1 MLEVTIIA
9 KIQTVSIEN
18 IFYDGDIVRWRM
30 SMRTQKR
37 KIAHLY
43 RILEVTI
50 IAKIQTVSIENIFY
64 DGDIVRWRMS
74 MRTPKAQLCAQLN

>member
-1 MLEVTIIA
+1 MVT
-9 KIQTVSIEN
+9 S
-18 IFYDGDIVRWRM
+18 YDGACQCAP
-30 SMRTQKR
+30 QKR
-37 KIAHLY
+37 KIAHWY

>member
-1 MLEVTIIA
+1 MMVTSYDGACQCAPSKRQIAHWYRMLEVTIIA

-37 KIAHLY
+37 ILMLVKVRHSLY
-43 RILEVTI
+43 VWPST
-50 IAKIQTVSIENIFY
+50 
-64 DGDIVRWRMS
+64 
-74 MRTPKAQLCAQLN
+74 

>member
-37 KIAHLY
+37 ILMLVKVRHSLY
-43 RILEVTI
+43 VWPST
-50 IAKIQTVSIENIFY
+50 
-64 DGDIVRWRMS
+64 
-74 MRTPKAQLCAQLN
+74 

>member
-30 SMRTQKR
+30 SMRKNCVVIVSLPVMN
-37 KIAHLY
+37 KVLY
-43 RILEVTI
+43 Y
-50 IAKIQTVSIENIFY
+50 AKYSQIVLYNVVS
-64 DGDIVRWRMS
+64 VAS
-74 MRTPKAQLCAQLN
+74 L

>member
-30 SMRTQKR
+30 SMRTKAQE
-37 KIAHLY
+37 L
-43 RILEVTI
+43 RID
-50 IAKIQTVSIENIFY
+50 TVSWKSPSSQKF
-64 DGDIVRWRMS
+64 R
-74 MRTPKAQLCAQLN
+74 QFL